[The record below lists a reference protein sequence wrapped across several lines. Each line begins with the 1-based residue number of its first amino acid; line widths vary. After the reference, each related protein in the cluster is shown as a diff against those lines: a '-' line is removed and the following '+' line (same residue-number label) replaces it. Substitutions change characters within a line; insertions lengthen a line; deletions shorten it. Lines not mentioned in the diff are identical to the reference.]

1 MATAHALEQELEFVI
16 ATYGDEA
23 KSRATEIRAELARLK
38 GDVEH
43 AVSGG
48 PKAMKKAKD

>member
-1 MATAHALEQELEFVI
+1 MASAKALEAELEFVL

-23 KSRATEIRAELARLK
+23 KSRVTEIRSELAHLK
-38 GDVEH
+38 GGVEH

-48 PKAMKKAKD
+48 PKAAKKAKD